1 MSVTFFADAV
11 SEEVNMA
18 NANAARVLGVL
29 GYGELAGDAEAEDF
43 LGRVLVALALTPEDA
58 GRPATAE
65 GRFVDCGRRE
75 GYVQER
81 LEELRELAEDA
92 RARRLTVYWG

>member
-1 MSVTFFADAV
+1 MSVTFFAGAA

-18 NANAARVLGVL
+18 NANATRVLSVL
-29 GYGELAGDAEAEDF
+29 GYDELAGNAEADDF
-43 LGRVLVALALTPEDA
+43 LGRVLVALALVPVDA

-65 GRFVDCGRRE
+65 GRFVDCGRRV

-81 LEELRELAEDA
+81 LEELRELAEGA
-92 RARRLTVYWG
+92 RLRGLPVYWG

>member
-1 MSVTFFADAV
+1 MSVTFFVDSAG
-11 SEEVNMA
+11 EGVNLA
-18 NANAARVLGVL
+18 NSNAARVLGVL
-29 GYGELAGDAEAEDF
+29 GYDELAGDAEADDF

-65 GRFVDCGRRE
+65 GRFVDCGRRV

-81 LEELRELAEDA
+81 LEELYELAEEA
-92 RARRLTVYWG
+92 RARGLTIYWG

>member
-1 MSVTFFADAV
+1 MSVTFFADSA

-29 GYGELAGDAEAEDF
+29 GYDELAGDAEAGDF
-43 LGRVLVALALTPEDA
+43 LGRVLVALALVPVDA

-65 GRFVDCGRRE
+65 GRFVVCGRRA
-75 GYVQER
+75 GYIQER
-81 LEELRELAEDA
+81 LEELHELAEGA
-92 RARRLTVYWG
+92 CGRSLPVYWG